1 MVPWFGWALA
11 CKPNA
16 GLPVFA
22 ASRSNRDAIIG
33 LSVAGGLTL
42 IAFALQPGWV
52 ADWLSAIRGQ
62 PHFKPYIL
70 RPGGLLMLLA
80 LLRWRRPEARW
91 LVVTACV
98 PGTPGIQEAIVFLTW
113 PMSFRQL
120 LVLGLLSHG
129 ALWVGVMARQRG
141 DFYSYVGAA
150 AIANLIFLYLPA
162 LFLVL
167 RRPNEGELPRA
178 LDRLLRPVLGRFG
191 RSSANPPR

>member
-1 MVPWFGWALA
+1 
-11 CKPNA
+11 
-16 GLPVFA
+16 
-22 ASRSNRDAIIG
+22 
-33 LSVAGGLTL
+33 
-42 IAFALQPGWV
+42 
-52 ADWLSAIRGQ
+52 
-62 PHFKPYIL
+62 
-70 RPGGLLMLLA
+70 
-80 LLRWRRPEARW
+80 
-91 LVVTACV
+91 
-98 PGTPGIQEAIVFLTW
+98 
-113 PMSFRQL
+113 
-120 LVLGLLSHG
+120 VLGLLSHG